1 MHVRYCECDDCL
13 PGFPAQPTAITF
25 TGRRR
30 RWASA
35 KERRKAENARH
46 YMKRKLQGKL

>member
-13 PGFPAQPTAITF
+13 PGHPAQPTAITF

-30 RWASA
+30 WGNA

-46 YMKRKLQGKL
+46 YMKRKLQGKV